1 MKKILLS
8 AHIVTIVLLLA
19 ACGGGSKTSSAS
31 LQGDTIPLKYAENLT
46 LVKGEGYTEARL
58 RNPWDTTA
66 LLHTYI
72 LVEKDKPLPNRLP
85 EGTLVRTPLSNAL
98 VYTAVHCN
106 LIQELGAVESI
117 GGICELQYIKVPE
130 IIEGCRNGTI
140 VNAGEG
146 TNPDMEKII
155 DLHPDA
161 LLLSPYENSGGH
173 GQVEK
178 LKIPIIECADYMET
192 SALGS
197 AEWIRFYGLLF
208 HQSAKADS
216 IFDIVEKNYNELKAL
231 AISQP
236 TQPKVMCELKSGS
249 AWYVPGGNSTT
260 GKLYNDAGGDYL
272 FDHYPNSGA
281 VPLSFETVFD
291 KAQDADVW
299 LMKYNQPTDKTLS
312 GIRKD
317 YSPYAQFKAF
327 KDSQVYGCNTNY
339 AAYYE
344 DFPFHPDLVLKD
356 LIKIF
361 HPSLLPEYELK
372 YFSKLAE

>member
-1 MKKILLS
+1 MKKYLLS
-8 AHIVTIVLLLA
+8 AHIVTIVLLLSS
-19 ACGGGSKTSSAS
+19 CGGGSKTSSAFEGEV
-31 LQGDTIPLKYAENLT
+31 LPLKYAENLT
-46 LVKGEGYTEARL
+46 LIQGEGYTEARL
-58 RNPWDTTA
+58 RNPWDTTSI
-66 LLHTYI
+66 LRTYI
-72 LVEKDKPLPNRLP
+72 LVDKDKEVPNHLP
-85 EGTLVRTPLSNAL
+85 EGTLVRTPLSKAL
-98 VYTAVHCN
+98 VYTATHCN
-106 LIQELGAVESI
+106 LIHELGAVKSI
-117 GGICELQYIKVPE
+117 GGICEIQYIKVPE
-130 IIEGCRNGTI
+130 IVEGCANGTI

-146 TNPDMEKII
+146 TNPDIEKII

-208 HQSAKADS
+208 GREALADS
-216 IFDIVEKNYNELKAL
+216 IFAEVEKNYNEWKAL
-231 AISQP
+231 AASQP
-236 TQPKVMCELKSGS
+236 VKPRLMCEVKSGS
-249 AWYVPGGNSTT
+249 AWYVSGGRSTT
-260 GKLYNDAGGDYL
+260 GKLYADAGAEYVFSSYTNAG
-272 FDHYPNSGA
+272 G

-299 LMKYNQPTDKTLS
+299 LMKYNHPTDKTYKSL
-312 GIRKD
+312 RED
-317 YSPYAQFKAF
+317 YAPYANFKAF
-327 KDSQVYGCNTNY
+327 KEKNIYHCNT
-339 AAYYE
+339 AHKKYYE
-344 DFPFHPDLVLKD
+344 DFPFHPDKVLKD

>member
-1 MKKILLS
+1 MKRILLS
-8 AHIVTIVLLLA
+8 ANIVTLVLLLT
-19 ACGGGSKTSSAS
+19 ACGGRSKTSSAFTNGEI
-31 LQGDTIPLKYAENLT
+31 LPLKYAENLT
-46 LVKGEGYTEARL
+46 LIKGEGYTEARL

-66 LLHTYI
+66 ILRTYI
-72 LVEKDKPLPNRLP
+72 LVEKDKPMPDHLPP
-85 EGTLVRTPLSNAL
+85 GTIVRTPLSKAL
-98 VYTAVHCN
+98 VYTGVHCA
-106 LIQELGAVESI
+106 LIHELGAVKSI

-130 IIEGCRNGTI
+130 IIEGCKNGTI

-146 TNPDMEKII
+146 TNPDIEKII

-178 LKIPIIECADYMET
+178 LKVPIIECADYMET

-216 IFDIVEKNYNELKAL
+216 IFAIVEKNYNELKAL
-231 AISQP
+231 ASSQAKK
-236 TQPKVMCELKSGS
+236 PKVMCELKSGS
-249 AWYVPGGNSTT
+249 AWYVPGGRSTT
-260 GKLYNDAGGDYL
+260 GKLYKDAGGDYL
-272 FDHYPNSGA
+272 FGHYPNSGA

-299 LMKYNQPTDKTLS
+299 LMKYNQASDKTLS
-312 GIRKD
+312 GIRED
-317 YSPYAQFKAF
+317 YSPYANFKAF
-327 KDSQVYGCNTNY
+327 KERNVYGCNTGY
-339 AAYYE
+339 HTYYE

>member
-1 MKKILLS
+1 MKKFILS
-8 AHIVTIVLLLA
+8 AHIVTIVLLLS
-19 ACGGGSKTSSAS
+19 ACGGGSKTSSAFEGKI
-31 LQGDTIPLKYAENLT
+31 LPLKYAENLT
-46 LVKGEGYTEARL
+46 LIQGEGYTEARL
-58 RNPWDTTA
+58 RNPWDTTSI
-66 LLHTYI
+66 LRTYI
-72 LVEKDKPLPNRLP
+72 LVDKNKEVPDHLP
-85 EGTLVRTPLSNAL
+85 EGTIVRTPLSKAL
-98 VYTAVHCN
+98 VYTATHCH
-106 LIQELGAVESI
+106 LIHELGAVKSI
-117 GGICELQYIKVPE
+117 GGICEIQYIKVPE
-130 IIEGCRNGTI
+130 IVEGCANGTI

-146 TNPDMEKII
+146 TNPDIEKII

-208 HQSAKADS
+208 GRETLADS
-216 IFDIVEKNYNELKAL
+216 IFAEVEKNYNNLKAL
-231 AISQP
+231 ATAQP
-236 TQPKVMCELKSGS
+236 TKPRLMCEMKSGS
-249 AWYVPGGNSTT
+249 AWYVSGGRSTT
-260 GKLYNDAGGDYL
+260 GKLYADAGAEYVFSSYTNAG
-272 FDHYPNSGA
+272 G

-299 LMKYNQPTDKTLS
+299 LMKYNHPTDKTYQSLQE
-312 GIRKD
+312 D
-317 YSPYAQFKAF
+317 YAPYANFKAF
-327 KDSQVYGCNTNY
+327 KEKNIYHCNTAY
-339 AAYYE
+339 RPYYE
-344 DFPFHPDLVLKD
+344 DFPFHPDRVLKD

>member
-130 IIEGCRNGTI
+130 IIEGCRNGSI

-216 IFDIVEKNYNELKAL
+216 IFAIVEKNYNELKAL

-317 YSPYAQFKAF
+317 YSPYARFKAF
-327 KDSQVYGCNTNY
+327 KDGQIYGCNTNY

>member
-8 AHIVTIVLLLA
+8 AHIVTIVLLLT

-106 LIQELGAVESI
+106 LIQELGTVESI

-130 IIEGCRNGTI
+130 IIEGCRNGSI

-216 IFDIVEKNYNELKAL
+216 IFAIVEKNYNELKAL

-312 GIRKD
+312 GIRND

-327 KDSQVYGCNTNY
+327 KDGQVYGCNTNY

>member
-1 MKKILLS
+1 MKKFILS
-8 AHIVTIVLLLA
+8 AHIVTIVLLLS
-19 ACGGGSKTSSAS
+19 ACGGGSKTSSAFEGKV
-31 LQGDTIPLKYAENLT
+31 LPLKYAENLT
-46 LVKGEGYTEARL
+46 LIQGEGYTEAVL
-58 RNPWDTTA
+58 RNPWDTTSI
-66 LLHTYI
+66 LRTYI
-72 LVEKDKPLPNRLP
+72 LVDKDKEVPDHLP
-85 EGTLVRTPLSNAL
+85 EGTIVRTPLSKAL
-98 VYTAVHCN
+98 VYTATHCH
-106 LIQELGAVESI
+106 LIHELGAVKSI
-117 GGICELQYIKVPE
+117 GGICEIQYIKVPE
-130 IIEGCRNGTI
+130 IVEGCANGTI

-146 TNPDMEKII
+146 TNPDIEKII

-208 HQSAKADS
+208 GREALADS
-216 IFDIVEKNYNELKAL
+216 IFAEVEKNYNNLKAL
-231 AISQP
+231 ATAQP
-236 TQPKVMCELKSGS
+236 TKPRLMCEVKSGS
-249 AWYVPGGNSTT
+249 AWYVSGGRSTT
-260 GKLYNDAGGDYL
+260 GKLYADAGADYV
-272 FDHYPNSGA
+272 FSSYTNAGG

-299 LMKYNQPTDKTLS
+299 LMKYNHPTDKTYQSLQE
-312 GIRKD
+312 D
-317 YSPYAQFKAF
+317 YAPYANFKAF
-327 KDSQVYGCNTNY
+327 KEKNIYHCNTAY
-339 AAYYE
+339 RPYYE
-344 DFPFHPDLVLKD
+344 DFPFHPDRVLKD

>member
-1 MKKILLS
+1 MKKFLLS
-8 AHIVTIVLLLA
+8 AHIVTIVLLLS
-19 ACGGGSKTSSAS
+19 ACGGGSKTSSAIH
-31 LQGDTIPLKYAENLT
+31 GEIIPLKYAENLK
-46 LVKGEGYTEARL
+46 LIKGEGYTEAVL
-58 RNPWDTTA
+58 RNPWDTTSI
-66 LLHTYI
+66 LHTYI
-72 LVEKDKPLPNRLP
+72 LVDKDKEVPDHLP
-85 EGTLVRTPLSNAL
+85 EGTIVRTPLSKAL
-98 VYTAVHCN
+98 VYTTTHCN
-106 LIQELGAVESI
+106 LIHELGAVKSI
-117 GGICELQYIKVPE
+117 GGICEIQYIKVPE
-130 IIEGCRNGTI
+130 IVEGCQNGTI

-146 TNPDMEKII
+146 TNPDIEKII

-208 HQSAKADS
+208 GREDLADS
-216 IFDIVEKNYNELKAL
+216 IFAEVEKNYNEWKAL
-231 AISQP
+231 ATAQP
-236 TQPKVMCELKSGS
+236 IKPRLMCEVKSGS
-249 AWYVPGGNSTT
+249 AWYVSGGRSTT
-260 GKLYNDAGGDYL
+260 GKLYADAGADYV
-272 FDHYPNSGA
+272 FSSYTNAGG

-299 LMKYNQPTDKTLS
+299 LMKYNHPTDKTYQSLQE
-312 GIRKD
+312 D
-317 YSPYAQFKAF
+317 YAPYANFKAF
-327 KDSQVYGCNTNY
+327 KEKNIYHCNTAY
-339 AAYYE
+339 RPYYE
-344 DFPFHPDLVLKD
+344 DFPFHPDRVLKD

>member
-1 MKKILLS
+1 MKKFLLS
-8 AHIVTIVLLLA
+8 AHIVTIVLLLS
-19 ACGGGSKTSSAS
+19 ACGGGSKTSSAIH
-31 LQGDTIPLKYAENLT
+31 GEIIPLKYAENLK
-46 LVKGEGYTEARL
+46 LIKGEGYTEAVL
-58 RNPWDTTA
+58 RNPWDTTSI
-66 LLHTYI
+66 LRTYI
-72 LVEKDKPLPNRLP
+72 LVDKDKKVPDHLP
-85 EGTLVRTPLSNAL
+85 EGTLVRTPLCKAL
-98 VYTAVHCN
+98 VYTTTHCN
-106 LIQELGAVESI
+106 LIHELGAVKSI
-117 GGICELQYIKVPE
+117 GGICEIQYIKVPE
-130 IIEGCRNGTI
+130 IVEGCKNGTI

-146 TNPDMEKII
+146 TNPDIEKII

-178 LKIPIIECADYMET
+178 LKVPIIECADYMET

-216 IFDIVEKNYNELKAL
+216 IFAIVEKNYNELKAL
-231 AISQP
+231 ASSQAKK
-236 TQPKVMCELKSGS
+236 PKVMCELKSGS
-249 AWYVPGGNSTT
+249 AWYVPGGRSTT
-260 GKLYNDAGGDYL
+260 GKLYKDAGGDYL
-272 FDHYPNSGA
+272 FDSYPNSGA

-299 LMKYNQPTDKTLS
+299 LMKYNQPSDKTLS
-312 GIRKD
+312 GIRED
-317 YSPYAQFKAF
+317 YSPYANFKAF
-327 KDSQVYGCNTNY
+327 KERNVYGCNTGY
-339 AAYYE
+339 HTYYE

-361 HPSLLPEYELK
+361 HPSLLPEYDLK

>member
-1 MKKILLS
+1 MKKTLLS
-8 AHIVTIVLLLA
+8 AYIVTLVLLLS
-19 ACGGGSKTSSAS
+19 ACGGGSKTSSAFD
-31 LQGDTIPLKYAENLT
+31 GEIIPLKYAENLT
-46 LVKGEGYTEARL
+46 LIKGEGYTEARL

-66 LLHTYI
+66 LLRTYI
-72 LVEKDKPLPNRLP
+72 LVDKDSEMPKHLP
-85 EGTLVRTPLSNAL
+85 EGTLVRTPLSKAL
-98 VYTAVHCN
+98 VYTATHCN
-106 LIQELGAVESI
+106 LIHELGTVKSI

-130 IIEGCRNGTI
+130 IIEGCQNGTI

-208 HQSAKADS
+208 GREALADS
-216 IFDIVEKNYNELKAL
+216 IFAEVEKNYNEWKAL
-231 AISQP
+231 ATAQP
-236 TQPKVMCELKSGS
+236 VKPRLMCEVKSGS
-249 AWYVPGGNSTT
+249 AWYVSGGRSTT
-260 GKLYNDAGGDYL
+260 GKLYADAGAEYVFSSYTNAG
-272 FDHYPNSGA
+272 G

-299 LMKYNQPTDKTLS
+299 LMKYNHPTDKTYQSLQE
-312 GIRKD
+312 D
-317 YSPYAQFKAF
+317 YAPYANFKAF
-327 KDSQVYGCNTNY
+327 KDKNIYYCNTAY
-339 AAYYE
+339 QPYYE
-344 DFPFHPDLVLKD
+344 DFPFHPDKVLKD

>member
-8 AHIVTIVLLLA
+8 AHIVTIVLLLT
-19 ACGGGSKTSSAS
+19 ACGGGRKASSVS

-130 IIEGCRNGTI
+130 IIEGCRNGSI

-216 IFDIVEKNYNELKAL
+216 IFAIVEKNYNELKAL

-312 GIRKD
+312 DIRND

-327 KDSQVYGCNTNY
+327 KDGQVYGCNTNY

>member
-8 AHIVTIVLLLA
+8 AHIVTIVLLLT
-19 ACGGGSKTSSAS
+19 ACGGGSKTSSVS

-216 IFDIVEKNYNELKAL
+216 IFAIVEKNYNELKAL
-231 AISQP
+231 ATSQH

-312 GIRKD
+312 DIRND
-317 YSPYAQFKAF
+317 YSPYARFKAF
-327 KDSQVYGCNTNY
+327 KDGQVYGCNTNY